1 MLKEIVWKFPLPRTH
16 TGIALGNATT
26 GLLVWG
32 ENNHLKITIA
42 RADLWDNRGGMSWTE
57 KQNYFDIKKHL
68 EANDEPTLREIFKSD
83 TEDIPGQPRRPSVVP
98 VGRLDLYLPE
108 GSQLKTG
115 ILNLTTA
122 EAQICYLRDETE
134 YELKINLSVDSQ
146 RFCIGSMAGEKIEV
160 KSVPSWEFLGDY
172 FTSISMKPPVLFK
185 NSGWAQEL
193 PENNGVCVAYRQTG
207 NVIYAISTRDET
219 AEKMY
224 SKANSELDIFEKD
237 GTVQIKE
244 NNMKWW
250 GNYWHDIP
258 EIEIP
263 NEKLDICYSYGLYK
277 FACLTNPVGT
287 PATLQGPWIEEYAM
301 PPWSSD
307 YHFNINVQMCYWP
320 AYKANRL
327 EHLRPLFDMI
337 WSWRE
342 HLRANARAFA
352 GIDDGFM
359 MPHAVDDKCTCMGGF
374 WTGTID
380 HACSAWI
387 AQMMYQYFEYT
398 GDRDF
403 LEKIAYPFM
412 KGTMR
417 VFEVMLEKDG
427 NKLCLPVSVSPEY
440 RGGEMNAWGKNAS
453 FQLSAVHRLCEYLI
467 SAADELGDTPAPIWQ
482 EISEKLPPYTLIGEK
497 GKERIA
503 LWEGT
508 DLEESHRHH
517 SHLGA
522 ICPFDTIDIFA
533 PENVELIN
541 RTIQH
546 WIYQGPGLWSGWS
559 LPWAS
564 MLYSRMHNGDMAEQ
578 CLEILTRIYMNKG
591 YGTLH
596 DCLLPG
602 FSNIGAPVPL
612 INGPVESP
620 RKREIMQLDAG
631 MGAVTAVQD
640 MLMHSRR
647 GIVYIFPGIP
657 SRWENASFSDIPCEG
672 GFLVSAQM
680 IDSILMPVT
689 VKSNRGGKIRIGNP
703 WRGKKV
709 IIEYS
714 GNEIITDD
722 DILEID
728 MSPNSNC
735 SIQLKQ

>member
-16 TGIALGNATT
+16 TGIAMGNATT

-32 ENNHLKITIA
+32 ESNQLKITIA
-42 RADLWDNRGGMSWTE
+42 RADLWDNRGGMAWTE

-68 EANDEPTLREIFKSD
+68 EANNETALREIFKSD

-115 ILNLTTA
+115 VLNLTTA
-122 EAQICYLRDETE
+122 EASICYLRNEAE

-146 RFCIGSMAGEKIEV
+146 SFCIDSMAGEKIEI

-172 FTSISMKPPVLFK
+172 FASISMKPPVLLETG
-185 NSGWAQEL
+185 GWSQEL
-193 PENNGVCVAYRQTG
+193 PENDGICVAYKQAD
-207 NVIYAISTRDET
+207 NVVYAITTRAKT
-219 AEKMY
+219 AEKMI
-224 SKANSELDIFEKD
+224 SNANSELDAFEKS
-237 GTVQIKE
+237 GITQLKQ
-244 NNMKWW
+244 NNIRWW
-250 GNYWHDIP
+250 GNYWRNVP
-258 EIEIP
+258 EIVIP

-277 FACLTNPVGT
+277 FACLTNPDGV

-320 AYKANRL
+320 AYKANHL
-327 EHLRPLFDMI
+327 EHLRPLFDMV

-342 HLRANARAFA
+342 HLRENARAFV
-352 GIDDGFM
+352 GVSDGFM

-403 LEKIAYPFM
+403 LKKIAYPFM

-417 VFEVMLEKDG
+417 VFEEMLEKDG
-427 NKLCLPVSVSPEY
+427 GKLCLPVSVSPEY
-440 RGGEMNAWGKNAS
+440 RGAEMDAWGKNAS
-453 FQLSAVHRLCEYLI
+453 FQLAAVHNLCENLI
-467 SAADELGDTPAPIWQ
+467 SAANELDDTPASIWQ
-482 EISEKLPPYTLIGEK
+482 EISEKLPPYTLVGAK

-508 DLEESHRHH
+508 DLDESHRHY
-517 SHLGA
+517 SHLAA
-522 ICPFDTIDIFA
+522 ICPFDTLDIFA
-533 PENVELIN
+533 PENIELIN

-578 CLEILTRIYMNKG
+578 YLEILCRIYMNKG

-602 FSNIGAPVPL
+602 FSNIGAPLPL
-612 INGPVESP
+612 VNGPGESP
-620 RKREIMQLDAG
+620 SKREIMQLDAG

-640 MLMHSRR
+640 MLLHSRR
-647 GIVYIFPGIP
+647 GIIYIFPGMP
-657 SRWENASFSDIPCEG
+657 SRWENAKFNDMPCEG
-672 GFLVSAQM
+672 GFQISAK
-680 IDSILMPVT
+680 ITDSTLMPVT
-689 VKSNRGGKIRIGNP
+689 IKSTRGGKIRIGNP
-703 WRGKKV
+703 WRGEKV
-709 IIEYS
+709 KIEYS
-714 GNEIITDD
+714 DNEIITGN
-722 DILEID
+722 DILEINMKPD
-728 MSPNSNC
+728 SSCCLRLNA
-735 SIQLKQ
+735 